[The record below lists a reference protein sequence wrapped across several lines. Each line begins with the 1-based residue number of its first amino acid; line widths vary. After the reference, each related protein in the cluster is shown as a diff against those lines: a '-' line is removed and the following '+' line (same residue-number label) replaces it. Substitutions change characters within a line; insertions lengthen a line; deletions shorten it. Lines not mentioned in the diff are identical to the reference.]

1 MNLND
6 TSKELF
12 AKIRGRFPSVVI
24 GNETAEVTND
34 PHAARFFDFDFKAGD
49 KVLGKVS
56 ISISEQEGLVVIHSA
71 DLSQTEDLVARDNW
85 FSFLKE
91 LRQFAKS
98 RMMNFDTRDITKS
111 NLDKRDYNFLSNM
124 NKSKE
129 VTEAALTGTNKTS
142 FQKIGDSKL
151 IIKHSAPVDADIA
164 AGRTH
169 RIHSMYI
176 ESSEGERFK
185 YPFKHI
191 NGARAMARHVSEG
204 GKPYDDFG
212 KHIVSLS
219 EELYKLKK
227 FKNYVNRSSVMAETL
242 KEYSTVINDRIEE
255 IKETI
260 QGLQK
265 ESFYRLTKE
274 NFKNSESP
282 TVPEDVK
289 ENWID
294 ELTIKTFNNEL
305 QEVFPYIY
313 KLVTQKPIKEIT
325 AEDFETEASGFQG
338 STETRYLKYNVS
350 GDFDRSRPVSD
361 KDAFY
366 VQELLTKAGIQSEVT
381 PDEGNYQGIVIYT
394 NAAPQSV
401 EKVLGSIIETTKDP
415 IEQFEKILDSIID
428 EGENSLFSS
437 DSEEQKQALD
447 KLNQLM
453 SKHFPAGVNGI
464 NGLESLEGIIDDANL
479 NDQIREIGKK
489 DSDACIRPLIY
500 AYIQDKK
507 PDMLK
512 RINTGDMKMSTEG
525 NQFAQAVRKAKAAG
539 MKPGDKF
546 KVGDKEYTLKDA
558 MEMAGISDIS
568 LEDVASMDPNQ
579 SPQARDYGI
588 GHGEKEEVQQILNKH
603 QADFDKVKA
612 GDSLMNQ
619 KNLYSDLFS
628 YYMDSGEM
636 PYGTMKARDG
646 DPEEWILD
654 RLEDMGL
661 METVQEAPTSSPF
674 DNPEDFANWLRKTH
688 KKEVGQLTAQEYAI
702 VSKQYRAEKNKSDD
716 SFDTALSSTKAPA
729 EGIDLSKRTVGGGL
743 ISQAKALA
751 KKYAGDATRAY
762 AEIEKLEK
770 GLSDNEEVQ
779 KALQQYN
786 EEQYNEESW
795 EELAQEIWKNNPG
808 YHDEYKDWQEFA
820 KSDDF
825 QFEVDRLRSKFEST
839 GGGPNIRQMSDLE
852 LANFLHTSVAQVKK
866 DREAAEEAAM
876 ELNQKYAGD
885 NESSKEDLH
894 KGTTKIEA
902 LVKSFYDYTTNK
914 FPKGETAVITA
925 VQKQYGDAAAKT
937 AIETIKTLQSGR
949 DMEIERIKQLA
960 GYSTKK

>member
-12 AKIRGRFPSVVI
+12 AKIRGRFPSVTI
-24 GNETAEVTND
+24 GNQAAEVTND

-56 ISISEQEGLVVIHSA
+56 ISISEQDGLVVIHSA
-71 DLSQTEDLVARDNW
+71 DLSQTEDLVARENW

-98 RMMNFDTRDITKS
+98 RMMTFDTRDITKS
-111 NLDKRDYNFLSNM
+111 NLDKRDYSFLSNM
-124 NKSKE
+124 NKPKE

-142 FQKIGDSKL
+142 FQNIGDSKL
-151 IIKHSAPVDADIA
+151 IIKHSAAVDADIV

-169 RIHSMYI
+169 KIHSIYV

-219 EELYKLKK
+219 EELYKLRK
-227 FKNYVNRSSVMAETL
+227 FKNYVNRSAVMAETL

-255 IKETI
+255 IKDTI

-265 ESFYRLTKE
+265 EGYYRLTKE
-274 NFKNSESP
+274 NFKANETL

-294 ELTIKTFNNEL
+294 ELTIKTFNDEL

-325 AEDFETEASGFQG
+325 AEDFETEATGYQG
-338 STETRYLKYNVS
+338 STETRYLKYNVN

-361 KDAFY
+361 KDAFTI
-366 VQELLTKAGIQSEVT
+366 QDLLKKSGIESEVT

-401 EKVLGSIIETTKDP
+401 EKVLGSMIENTVSP
-415 IEQFEKILDSIID
+415 IDQFEKILDSIID
-428 EGENSLFSS
+428 EGENALFSS
-437 DSEEQKQALD
+437 DSEEQKQALE

-453 SKHFPAGVNGI
+453 SKHFPAGVNGV

-489 DSDACIRPLIY
+489 DSDTCIRPLIY
-500 AYIQDKK
+500 SYIQNKK
-507 PDMLK
+507 PNMLNQIK
-512 RINTGDMKMSTEG
+512 TGDMKMSTEG

-558 MEMAGISDIS
+558 MDMAGISDTS
-568 LEDVASMDPNQ
+568 LQDDADMDPNQ
-579 SPQARDYGI
+579 SPQAQAYAGKSLQSQ
-588 GHGEKEEVQQILNKH
+588 EKEEVQQILNKH
-603 QADFDKVKA
+603 PDAYKQFKA
-612 GDSLMNQ
+612 GDDLYNH
-619 KNLYSDLFS
+619 KELYSELAN
-628 YYMDSGEM
+628 YYHDNGDM
-636 PYGTMKARDG
+636 PYGTYTAKDG
-646 DPEEWILD
+646 DPINWLTT
-654 RLEDMGL
+654 RLADMGL
-661 METVQEAPTSSPF
+661 IETAQTEGSIDDEYKF
-674 DNPEDFANWLRKTH
+674 RDWLKKTH
-688 KKEVGQLTAQEYAI
+688 NKQVHELKPQEYAI
-702 VSKQYRAEKNKSDD
+702 ISKQYRDETGKKESYH
-716 SFDTALSSTKAPA
+716 PG
-729 EGIDLSKRTVGGGL
+729 EGS
-743 ISQAKALA
+743 A
-751 KKYAGDATRAY
+751 
-762 AEIEKLEK
+762 
-770 GLSDNEEVQ
+770 
-779 KALQQYN
+779 
-786 EEQYNEESW
+786 
-795 EELAQEIWKNNPG
+795 EELAKEIWNNTPA
-808 YHDEYKDWQEFA
+808 YHDEYKDWKEYMD
-820 KSDDF
+820 SEDF
-825 QFEVDRLRSKFEST
+825 EMDADKLRSKFE
-839 GGGPNIRQMSDLE
+839 N
-852 LANFLHTSVAQVKK
+852 K
-866 DREAAEEAAM
+866 
-876 ELNQKYAGD
+876 
-885 NESSKEDLH
+885 KEDLH
-894 KGTTKIEA
+894 KVSEKVEEF
-902 LVKSFYDYTTNK
+902 VKSFYDYTTNK

-937 AIETIKTLQSGR
+937 AIETIKTLQSGK

>member
-12 AKIRGRFPSVVI
+12 AKIRGRFPSVTI
-24 GNETAEVTND
+24 GNEAAEVTND

-56 ISISEQEGLVVIHSA
+56 ISISEQDGLVVIHSA
-71 DLSQTEDLVARDNW
+71 DLSQTEDLVARNNW
-85 FSFLKE
+85 FEFLKE

-111 NLDKRDYNFLSNM
+111 NLEKRDYNFLSAM
-124 NKSKE
+124 TKPKE

-142 FQKIGDSKL
+142 FQNIGDSKL
-151 IIKHSAPVDADIA
+151 IIKHSAAVDADIA

-169 RIHSMYI
+169 RIHSIYV

-219 EELYKLKK
+219 EELYKLRK
-227 FKNYVNRSSVMAETL
+227 FKNYVNRSAVMAETL

-274 NFKNSESP
+274 NFKANETL

-294 ELTIKTFNNEL
+294 ELTIKTFNDEL

-325 AEDFETEASGFQG
+325 AEDFETEATGYQG
-338 STETRYLKYNVS
+338 STETRNLKYNVN

-361 KDAFY
+361 KDAFTI
-366 VQELLTKAGIQSEVT
+366 QDLLKKSGIESEVT

-401 EKVLGSIIETTKDP
+401 EKVLGNMIETTVSP
-415 IEQFEKILDSIID
+415 IDQFEKILDSIID
-428 EGENSLFSS
+428 EGENALFSS
-437 DSEEQKQALD
+437 DSEEKKQALE

-453 SKHFPAGVNGI
+453 SKHFPAGVNGV

-500 AYIQDKK
+500 SYIQSKK
-507 PDMLK
+507 PNMLNQ
-512 RINTGDMKMSTEG
+512 IETGDMKMESS
-525 NQFAQAVRKAKAAG
+525 
-539 MKPGDKF
+539 
-546 KVGDKEYTLKDA
+546 
-558 MEMAGISDIS
+558 IS
-568 LEDVASMDPNQ
+568 ED
-579 SPQARDYGI
+579 
-588 GHGEKEEVQQILNKH
+588 EKNEVQQILNKH
-603 QADFDKVKA
+603 QNAFKQVQS
-612 GDSLMNQ
+612 GDDLYNH
-619 KNLYSDLFS
+619 KELYSDLLDYFFT
-628 YYMDSGEM
+628 SGEM
-636 PYGTMKARDG
+636 PYGTYKAREG
-646 DPEEWILD
+646 DPINWITD
-654 RLEDMGL
+654 RLISLGL
-661 METVQEAPTSSPF
+661 IESTQTEGSIDDEYKF
-674 DNPEDFANWLRKTH
+674 RDWLKKTH
-688 KKEVGQLTAQEYAI
+688 NKEVHQLTPQEYII
-702 VSKQYRAEKNKSDD
+702 VSKQYRDEKDKKESYH
-716 SFDTALSSTKAPA
+716 PG
-729 EGIDLSKRTVGGGL
+729 EGS
-743 ISQAKALA
+743 A
-751 KKYAGDATRAY
+751 
-762 AEIEKLEK
+762 
-770 GLSDNEEVQ
+770 
-779 KALQQYN
+779 
-786 EEQYNEESW
+786 
-795 EELAQEIWKNNPG
+795 EELAKEIWNNTPAL
-808 YHDEYKDWQEFA
+808 HDEYKDWKEYMD
-820 KSDDF
+820 SEDF
-825 QFEVDRLRSKFEST
+825 QMDSDKLRSKFEST
-839 GGGPNIRQMSDLE
+839 GGGPTIRQMSDLE
-852 LANFLHTSVAQVKK
+852 LANFLHTTVAEVKK

-876 ELNQKYAGD
+876 ELNQKYSED
-885 NESSKEDLH
+885 NKSSKEDLH
-894 KGTTKIEA
+894 KASEKIEEF
-902 LVKSFYDYTTNK
+902 VKSFYDYTTNK
-914 FPKGETAVITA
+914 FPKGETAVITS
-925 VQKQYGDAAAKT
+925 VQKQFGDSAAKT
-937 AIETIKTLQSGR
+937 AIETIKSLQNGK

>member
-12 AKIRGRFPSVVI
+12 AKIRGRFPSVSI
-24 GNETAEVTND
+24 GNQAAEVTND
-34 PHAARFFDFDFKAGD
+34 PNAARFFDFDFKAGD

-56 ISISEQEGLVVIHSA
+56 ISISEQDGLVVIHSA
-71 DLSQTEDLVARDNW
+71 DLSQTEDLVARENW

-98 RMMNFDTRDITKS
+98 RMMTFDTRDITKS
-111 NLDKRDYNFLSNM
+111 NLEKRDYNFLSAM
-124 NKSKE
+124 TKSKE

-142 FQKIGDSKL
+142 FQNIGDSKL
-151 IIKHSAPVDADIA
+151 IIKHSAAVDADMA

-169 RIHSMYI
+169 RIHSIYI

-191 NGARAMARHVSEG
+191 NGARAMARHVSES

-212 KHIVSLS
+212 KHIVGLS

-242 KEYSTVINDRIEE
+242 KEYSSVINDRIEE

-274 NFKNSESP
+274 NFKTNETL

-294 ELTIKTFNNEL
+294 ELTIKTFNDEL

-325 AEDFETEASGFQG
+325 AEDFETEASGYQG

-361 KDAFY
+361 KDAFTI
-366 VQELLTKAGIQSEVT
+366 QDLLKKSGIESEVT
-381 PDEGNYQGIVIYT
+381 PDEGNYQGILIYT

-401 EKVLGSIIETTKDP
+401 EKVLGGMLETNINP
-415 IEQFEKILDSIID
+415 IDQFEKILDSIID
-428 EGENSLFSS
+428 EGENTLFSS

-447 KLNQLM
+447 KLNLLM
-453 SKHFPAGVNGI
+453 KNHFPAGINGV

-489 DSDACIRPLIY
+489 DSDACIRPLIM

-507 PDMLK
+507 PDMAK
-512 RINTGDMKMSTEG
+512 RISTGDMKMSTEG
-525 NQFAQAVRKAKAAG
+525 NQFAQAVQKAKAAG

-546 KVGDKEYTLKDA
+546 KVGDKEFTLKDA
-558 MEMAGISDIS
+558 MDMAGISDTS
-568 LEDVASMDPNQ
+568 LQDDADMDPNQ
-579 SPQARDYGI
+579 SPQAQAYAGKSSQSQ
-588 GHGEKEEVQQILNKH
+588 EKEEVQQILNKH
-603 QADFDKVKA
+603 PDAYKQFKA
-612 GDSLMNQ
+612 GDDLYNH
-619 KNLYSDLFS
+619 KELYSELAN
-628 YYMDSGEM
+628 YYHDNGDM
-636 PYGTMKARDG
+636 PYGTYTAKDG
-646 DPEEWILD
+646 DPINWLTT
-654 RLEDMGL
+654 RLADMGL
-661 METVQEAPTSSPF
+661 IETTQTEGSIDDEYKF
-674 DNPEDFANWLRKTH
+674 RDWLKKTH
-688 KKEVGQLTAQEYAI
+688 NKQVHELKPQEYAI
-702 VSKQYRAEKNKSDD
+702 ISKQYRDEQGKKESYH
-716 SFDTALSSTKAPA
+716 PG
-729 EGIDLSKRTVGGGL
+729 EGS
-743 ISQAKALA
+743 A
-751 KKYAGDATRAY
+751 
-762 AEIEKLEK
+762 
-770 GLSDNEEVQ
+770 
-779 KALQQYN
+779 
-786 EEQYNEESW
+786 
-795 EELAQEIWKNNPG
+795 EELAKEIWNNTPAL
-808 YHDEYKDWQEFA
+808 HDEYKDWREYMNSEDFEMD
-820 KSDDF
+820 SDK
-825 QFEVDRLRSKFEST
+825 LRSKFEST
-839 GGGPNIRQMSDLE
+839 GGGPTIRQMSDLE
-852 LANFLHTSVAQVKK
+852 LANFLHTSVAEVKK

-876 ELNQKYAGD
+876 ELNQKYSED
-885 NESSKEDLH
+885 NKSSKEDLH
-894 KGTTKIEA
+894 KTSEKIEEF
-902 LVKSFYDYTTNK
+902 VKSFYDYTTNK
-914 FPKGETAVITA
+914 FPKGETAVITS
-925 VQKQYGDAAAKT
+925 VQKQFGDSAAKT
-937 AIETIKTLQSGR
+937 AIETIKSLQNGK

>member
-12 AKIRGRFPSVVI
+12 AKIRGRFPSVSI
-24 GNETAEVTND
+24 GNQAAEVTND
-34 PHAARFFDFDFKAGD
+34 PNAARFFDFDFKAGD

-56 ISISEQEGLVVIHSA
+56 ISISEQDGLVVIHSA
-71 DLSQTEDLVARDNW
+71 DLSQTEDLVARENW

-98 RMMNFDTRDITKS
+98 RMMTFDTRDITKS
-111 NLDKRDYNFLSNM
+111 NLEKRDYNFLSAM
-124 NKSKE
+124 TKSKE

-142 FQKIGDSKL
+142 FQNIGDSKL
-151 IIKHSAPVDADIA
+151 IIKHSAAVDADMA

-169 RIHSMYI
+169 RIHSIYI

-191 NGARAMARHVSEG
+191 NGARAMARHVSES

-212 KHIVSLS
+212 KHIVGLS

-242 KEYSTVINDRIEE
+242 KEYSSVINDRIEE

-274 NFKNSESP
+274 NFKTNETL

-294 ELTIKTFNNEL
+294 ELTIKTFNDEL

-325 AEDFETEASGFQG
+325 AEDFETEASGYQG

-361 KDAFY
+361 KDAFTI
-366 VQELLTKAGIQSEVT
+366 QDLLKKSGIESEVT
-381 PDEGNYQGIVIYT
+381 PDEGNYQGILIYT

-401 EKVLGSIIETTKDP
+401 EKVLGGMLETNINP
-415 IEQFEKILDSIID
+415 IDQFEKILDSIID
-428 EGENSLFSS
+428 EGENTLFSS

-447 KLNQLM
+447 KLNLLM
-453 SKHFPAGVNGI
+453 KNHFPAGINGV

-489 DSDACIRPLIY
+489 DSDACIRPLIM

-507 PDMLK
+507 PDMAK
-512 RINTGDMKMSTEG
+512 RISTGDMKMSTEG
-525 NQFAQAVRKAKAAG
+525 NQFAQAVQKAKAAG

-546 KVGDKEYTLKDA
+546 KVGDKEFTLKDA
-558 MEMAGISDIS
+558 MDMAGISDTS
-568 LEDVASMDPNQ
+568 LQDDADMNPNQ
-579 SPQARDYGI
+579 SPQAQAYAGKSSASQ
-588 GHGEKEEVQQILNKH
+588 EKEEVQKILNKH
-603 QADFDKVKA
+603 PDAYKKFNA
-612 GDSLMNQ
+612 GDDLYNH
-619 KNLYSDLFS
+619 KELYSELAD
-628 YYMDSGEM
+628 YYHDNGDM
-636 PYGTMKARDG
+636 PYGTYTAKDG
-646 DPEEWILD
+646 DPINWLTT
-654 RLEDMGL
+654 RLADMGL
-661 METVQEAPTSSPF
+661 IETTQTEGSIDDEYKF
-674 DNPEDFANWLRKTH
+674 RDWLKKTH
-688 KKEVGQLTAQEYAI
+688 NKQVHELKPQEYAI
-702 VSKQYRAEKNKSDD
+702 ISKQYRDEQGKKESYH
-716 SFDTALSSTKAPA
+716 PG
-729 EGIDLSKRTVGGGL
+729 EGS
-743 ISQAKALA
+743 A
-751 KKYAGDATRAY
+751 
-762 AEIEKLEK
+762 
-770 GLSDNEEVQ
+770 
-779 KALQQYN
+779 
-786 EEQYNEESW
+786 
-795 EELAQEIWKNNPG
+795 EELAKEIWNNTPAL
-808 YHDEYKDWQEFA
+808 HDEYKDWREYMNSEDFEMD
-820 KSDDF
+820 SDK
-825 QFEVDRLRSKFEST
+825 LRSKFEST
-839 GGGPNIRQMSDLE
+839 GGGPTIRQMSDLE
-852 LANFLHTSVAQVKK
+852 LANFLHTSVAEVKK

-876 ELNQKYAGD
+876 ELNQKYSED
-885 NESSKEDLH
+885 NKSSKEDLH
-894 KGTTKIEA
+894 KASEKIEEF
-902 LVKSFYDYTTNK
+902 VKSFYDYTTNK
-914 FPKGETAVITA
+914 FPKGETAVITS
-925 VQKQYGDAAAKT
+925 VQKQFGDSAAKT
-937 AIETIKTLQSGR
+937 AIETIKSLQNGK

>member
-12 AKIRGRFPSVVI
+12 AKIRGRFPSVSI
-24 GNETAEVTND
+24 GNQAAEVTND
-34 PHAARFFDFDFKAGD
+34 PNAARFFDFDFKAGD

-56 ISISEQEGLVVIHSA
+56 ISISEQDGLVVIHSA
-71 DLSQTEDLVARDNW
+71 DLSQTEDLVARENW

-98 RMMNFDTRDITKS
+98 RMMTFDTRDITKS
-111 NLDKRDYNFLSNM
+111 NLEKRDYNFLSAM
-124 NKSKE
+124 TKSKE

-142 FQKIGDSKL
+142 FQNIGDSKL
-151 IIKHSAPVDADIA
+151 IIKHSAAVDADMA

-169 RIHSMYI
+169 RIHSIYI

-191 NGARAMARHVSEG
+191 NGARAMARHVSES

-212 KHIVSLS
+212 KHIVGLS

-242 KEYSTVINDRIEE
+242 KEYSSVINDRIEE

-274 NFKNSESP
+274 NFKTNETL

-294 ELTIKTFNNEL
+294 ELTIKTFNDEL

-325 AEDFETEASGFQG
+325 AEDFETEASGYQG

-361 KDAFY
+361 KDAFTI
-366 VQELLTKAGIQSEVT
+366 QDLLKKSGIESEVT
-381 PDEGNYQGIVIYT
+381 PDEGNYQGILIYT

-401 EKVLGSIIETTKDP
+401 EKVLGSMLETNINP
-415 IEQFEKILDSIID
+415 IDQFEKILDSIID
-428 EGENSLFSS
+428 EGENTLFSS

-447 KLNQLM
+447 KLNLLM
-453 SKHFPAGVNGI
+453 KNHFPAGINGV

-489 DSDACIRPLIY
+489 DSDACIRPLIM

-507 PDMLK
+507 PDMAK
-512 RINTGDMKMSTEG
+512 RISTGDMKMSTEG
-525 NQFAQAVRKAKAAG
+525 NQFAQAVQKAKAAG

-546 KVGDKEYTLKDA
+546 KVGDKEFTLKDA
-558 MEMAGISDIS
+558 MDMAGISDTS
-568 LEDVASMDPNQ
+568 LQDDADMDPNQ
-579 SPQARDYGI
+579 SPQAQAYAGKSSQSQ
-588 GHGEKEEVQQILNKH
+588 EKEEVQQILNKH
-603 QADFDKVKA
+603 PNAYKQFKA
-612 GDSLMNQ
+612 GDDLYNH
-619 KNLYSDLFS
+619 KELYSELAN
-628 YYMDSGEM
+628 YYHDNGDM
-636 PYGTMKARDG
+636 PYGTYTAKDG
-646 DPEEWILD
+646 DPINWLTT
-654 RLEDMGL
+654 RLADMGL
-661 METVQEAPTSSPF
+661 IETAQTEGSIDDEYKF
-674 DNPEDFANWLRKTH
+674 RDWLKKTH
-688 KKEVGQLTAQEYAI
+688 NKQVHELKPQEYAI
-702 VSKQYRAEKNKSDD
+702 ISKQYRDETGKKESYH
-716 SFDTALSSTKAPA
+716 PG
-729 EGIDLSKRTVGGGL
+729 EGS
-743 ISQAKALA
+743 A
-751 KKYAGDATRAY
+751 
-762 AEIEKLEK
+762 
-770 GLSDNEEVQ
+770 
-779 KALQQYN
+779 
-786 EEQYNEESW
+786 
-795 EELAQEIWKNNPG
+795 EELAKEIWNNTPAL
-808 YHDEYKDWQEFA
+808 HDEYKDWREYMNSEDFEMD
-820 KSDDF
+820 SDK
-825 QFEVDRLRSKFEST
+825 LRSKFEST
-839 GGGPNIRQMSDLE
+839 GGGPTIRQMSDLE
-852 LANFLHTSVAQVKK
+852 LANFLHTSVAEVKK

-876 ELNQKYAGD
+876 ELNQKYSED
-885 NESSKEDLH
+885 NKSSKEDLH
-894 KGTTKIEA
+894 KASEKIEEF
-902 LVKSFYDYTTNK
+902 VKSFYDYTTNK
-914 FPKGETAVITA
+914 FPKGETAVITS
-925 VQKQYGDAAAKT
+925 VQKQFGDSAAKT
-937 AIETIKTLQSGR
+937 AIETIKSLQNGK

>member
-12 AKIRGRFPSVVI
+12 AKIRGRFPSVSI
-24 GNETAEVTND
+24 GNQAAEVTND
-34 PHAARFFDFDFKAGD
+34 PNAARFFDFDFKAGD

-56 ISISEQEGLVVIHSA
+56 ISISEQDGLVVIHSA
-71 DLSQTEDLVARDNW
+71 DLSQTEDLVARNNW

-98 RMMNFDTRDITKS
+98 RMMTFDTRDITKS
-111 NLDKRDYNFLSNM
+111 NLEKRDYNFLSAM
-124 NKSKE
+124 TKPKE

-142 FQKIGDSKL
+142 FQNIGDSKL
-151 IIKHSAPVDADIA
+151 IIKHSAAVDADMA

-169 RIHSMYI
+169 RIHSIYI

-191 NGARAMARHVSEG
+191 NGARAMARHVSES

-212 KHIVSLS
+212 KHIVGLS

-227 FKNYVNRSSVMAETL
+227 FKNYVNRSAVMAETL
-242 KEYSTVINDRIEE
+242 KEYSSVINDRIEE

-274 NFKNSESP
+274 NFKTNEAL

-294 ELTIKTFNNEL
+294 ELTIKTFNDEL

-325 AEDFETEASGFQG
+325 AEDFETEASGYQG
-338 STETRYLKYNVS
+338 STETRNLKYNVS

-361 KDAFY
+361 KDAFII
-366 VQELLTKAGIQSEVT
+366 QDLLKKSGIESEVT

-401 EKVLGSIIETTKDP
+401 EKVLGSMLETNINP
-415 IEQFEKILDSIID
+415 IDQFEKILDSIID
-428 EGENSLFSS
+428 EGENTLFSS

-453 SKHFPAGVNGI
+453 SKHFPAGINGV

-500 AYIQDKK
+500 AYIQNKK

-512 RINTGDMKMSTEG
+512 RIEIGDMKMSTEG

-546 KVGDKEYTLKDA
+546 KVGDKEFTLKDA
-558 MEMAGISDIS
+558 MDMAGISDTS
-568 LEDVASMDPNQ
+568 LQDDADMDPNQ
-579 SPQARDYGI
+579 SPQAQAYAGKSSASQ
-588 GHGEKEEVQQILNKH
+588 EKEEVQKILNKH
-603 QADFDKVKA
+603 PNAYKQFKA
-612 GDSLMNQ
+612 GDDLYNH
-619 KNLYSDLFS
+619 KELYSELAD
-628 YYMDSGEM
+628 YYHDNGDM
-636 PYGTMKARDG
+636 PYGTYTAKDG
-646 DPEEWILD
+646 DPINWLTT
-654 RLEDMGL
+654 RLADMGL
-661 METVQEAPTSSPF
+661 IETTQKEAEASIDDQYRF
-674 DNPEDFANWLRKTH
+674 RDWLKKTH
-688 KKEVGQLTAQEYAI
+688 NKQVHELKPQEYAI
-702 VSKQYRAEKNKSDD
+702 ISKQYRDEIGKKESYH
-716 SFDTALSSTKAPA
+716 PG
-729 EGIDLSKRTVGGGL
+729 EGS
-743 ISQAKALA
+743 A
-751 KKYAGDATRAY
+751 
-762 AEIEKLEK
+762 
-770 GLSDNEEVQ
+770 
-779 KALQQYN
+779 
-786 EEQYNEESW
+786 
-795 EELAQEIWKNNPG
+795 EELAKEIWNNTPAL
-808 YHDEYKDWQEFA
+808 HDEYKDWREYMN
-820 KSDDF
+820 SEDF
-825 QFEVDRLRSKFEST
+825 QMDSDKLRSKFEST
-839 GGGPNIRQMSDLE
+839 GGGPTIRQMSDLE
-852 LANFLHTSVAQVKK
+852 LANFLHTTVAEVKK

-876 ELNQKYAGD
+876 ELNQKYSED
-885 NESSKEDLH
+885 NKSSKEDLH
-894 KGTTKIEA
+894 KASEKIEEF
-902 LVKSFYDYTTNK
+902 VKSFYDYTTNK

-925 VQKQYGDAAAKT
+925 VQKQYGDTAAKT
-937 AIETIKTLQSGR
+937 AIETIKTLQSGQ
-949 DMEIERIKQLA
+949 DKEIERIKQLA

>member
-85 FSFLKE
+85 FGFLKE

-98 RMMNFDTRDITKS
+98 RMMTFDTRDITKS

-212 KHIVSLS
+212 KYIVSLS

-415 IEQFEKILDSIID
+415 IEQFEKVLDSIID

-489 DSDACIRPLIY
+489 DSDTCIRPLIY
-500 AYIQDKK
+500 AYIQNKK

-512 RINTGDMKMSTEG
+512 RIQTGDMKMTPEG
-525 NQFAQAVRKAKAAG
+525 NQFALAVRKAKAAG

-546 KVGDKEYTLKDA
+546 KVGDKEYTLEDA
-558 MEMAGISDIS
+558 MKMAGIG
-568 LEDVASMDPNQ
+568 
-579 SPQARDYGI
+579 R
-588 GHGEKEEVQQILNKH
+588 GEKEEVQQILNKH
-603 QADFDKVKA
+603 KADFDKVKA
-612 GDSLMNQ
+612 GDSLMDQ

-674 DNPEDFANWLRKTH
+674 DNAEDFANWLRKTH
-688 KKEVGQLTAQEYAI
+688 KKEVGELTTQEYAI
-702 VSKQYRAEKNKSDD
+702 VSKQYRTEKNKSDD

-729 EGIDLSKRTVGGGL
+729 E
-743 ISQAKALA
+743 
-751 KKYAGDATRAY
+751 
-762 AEIEKLEK
+762 
-770 GLSDNEEVQ
+770 
-779 KALQQYN
+779 
-786 EEQYNEESW
+786 SW
-795 EELAQEIWKNNPG
+795 HPGEGSAEELAKEIYNNTPA
-808 YHDEYKDWQEFA
+808 YHDEYKDWKEYMD
-820 KSDDF
+820 SEDF
-825 QFEVDRLRSKFEST
+825 ELDADKLRSKFEST
-839 GGGPNIRQMSDLE
+839 GGGPTIRQMSDLE
-852 LANFLHTSVAQVKK
+852 LANFLNTSVAQVKK

-885 NESSKEDLH
+885 NESSKQDLH
-894 KGTTKIEA
+894 KGTAKIEE

-925 VQKQYGDAAAKT
+925 VQKQFGDAAAKT
-937 AIETIKTLQSGR
+937 AIETIKTLQSGK

>member
-49 KVLGKVS
+49 KFLGKVS

-98 RMMNFDTRDITKS
+98 RMMTFDTRDITKS

-361 KDAFY
+361 NDAFY

-415 IEQFEKILDSIID
+415 IEQFEKVLDSIID

-453 SKHFPAGVNGI
+453 GKHFPAGVNGI

-500 AYIQDKK
+500 AYIQNKK

-512 RINTGDMKMSTEG
+512 RIQTGDMKMTPEG
-525 NQFAQAVRKAKAAG
+525 NQFALAVRKAKAAG

-546 KVGDKEYTLKDA
+546 KVGDKEYTLEDA
-558 MEMAGISDIS
+558 MKMAGIG
-568 LEDVASMDPNQ
+568 
-579 SPQARDYGI
+579 R
-588 GHGEKEEVQQILNKH
+588 GEKEEVQQILNKYR
-603 QADFDKVKA
+603 ADFDKVKA
-612 GDSLMNQ
+612 GDSLMDQ
-619 KNLYSDLFS
+619 KNLYSELFS

-661 METVQEAPTSSPF
+661 LETMQKENNVNIDDEYRF
-674 DNPEDFANWLRKTH
+674 RDWLKKTH
-688 KKEVGQLTAQEYAI
+688 NKDVHQLTPQEYI
-702 VSKQYRAEKNKSDD
+702 VVSKQYRDEKD
-716 SFDTALSSTKAPA
+716 
-729 EGIDLSKRTVGGGL
+729 
-743 ISQAKALA
+743 
-751 KKYAGDATRAY
+751 KK
-762 AEIEKLEK
+762 E
-770 GLSDNEEVQ
+770 SWHP
-779 KALQQYN
+779 
-786 EEQYNEESW
+786 NEESW
-795 EELAQEIWKNNPG
+795 EDLAQEIWKNNPG

-825 QFEVDRLRSKFEST
+825 QMEVDRLRSKFE
-839 GGGPNIRQMSDLE
+839 N
-852 LANFLHTSVAQVKK
+852 K
-866 DREAAEEAAM
+866 
-876 ELNQKYAGD
+876 
-885 NESSKEDLH
+885 KEDLH
-894 KGTTKIEA
+894 KGTAKIEE

-937 AIETIKTLQSGR
+937 AIETIKTLQSGK

>member
-12 AKIRGRFPSVVI
+12 AKIRGRFPSVSI
-24 GNETAEVTND
+24 GNQAAEVTND
-34 PHAARFFDFDFKAGD
+34 PNAARFFDFDFKAGD

-56 ISISEQEGLVVIHSA
+56 ISISEQDGLVVIHSA
-71 DLSQTEDLVARDNW
+71 DLSQTEDLVARENW

-98 RMMNFDTRDITKS
+98 RMMTFDTRDITKS
-111 NLDKRDYNFLSNM
+111 NLEKRDYNFLSAM
-124 NKSKE
+124 TKPKE

-142 FQKIGDSKL
+142 FQNIGDSKL
-151 IIKHSAPVDADIA
+151 IIKHSAAVDADMA

-169 RIHSMYI
+169 RIHSIYI

-191 NGARAMARHVSEG
+191 NGARAMARHVSES

-212 KHIVSLS
+212 KHIVGLS

-227 FKNYVNRSSVMAETL
+227 FKNYVNRSAVMAETL
-242 KEYSTVINDRIEE
+242 KEYSSVINDRIEE

-274 NFKNSESP
+274 NFKTNEAL

-294 ELTIKTFNNEL
+294 ELTIKTFNDEL

-325 AEDFETEASGFQG
+325 AEDFETEASGYQG

-361 KDAFY
+361 KDAFTI
-366 VQELLTKAGIQSEVT
+366 QDLLKKSGIESEVT

-401 EKVLGSIIETTKDP
+401 EKVLGSMLETNINP
-415 IEQFEKILDSIID
+415 IDQFEKILDSIID
-428 EGENSLFSS
+428 EGENTLFSS

-453 SKHFPAGVNGI
+453 SKHFPAGINGV

-500 AYIQDKK
+500 AYVQNKK

-512 RINTGDMKMSTEG
+512 RISTGDMKMSTEG
-525 NQFAQAVRKAKAAG
+525 NQFAQAVQKAKAAG

-546 KVGDKEYTLKDA
+546 KVGDKEFTLKDA
-558 MEMAGISDIS
+558 MDMAGISDTS
-568 LEDVASMDPNQ
+568 LQDDADMDPNQ
-579 SPQARDYGI
+579 SPQAQAYAGKSSASQ
-588 GHGEKEEVQQILNKH
+588 EKEEVQKILNKH
-603 QADFDKVKA
+603 PNAYKQFKA
-612 GDSLMNQ
+612 GDDLYNH
-619 KNLYSDLFS
+619 KELYSELAN
-628 YYMDSGEM
+628 YYHDNGDM
-636 PYGTMKARDG
+636 PYGTYTAKDG
-646 DPEEWILD
+646 DPINWLTT
-654 RLEDMGL
+654 RLADMGL
-661 METVQEAPTSSPF
+661 IETAQKEAEASIDDQYRF
-674 DNPEDFANWLRKTH
+674 RDWLKKTH
-688 KKEVGQLTAQEYAI
+688 NKQVHELKPQEYAI
-702 VSKQYRAEKNKSDD
+702 ISKQYRDETGKKESYH
-716 SFDTALSSTKAPA
+716 PG
-729 EGIDLSKRTVGGGL
+729 EGS
-743 ISQAKALA
+743 A
-751 KKYAGDATRAY
+751 
-762 AEIEKLEK
+762 
-770 GLSDNEEVQ
+770 
-779 KALQQYN
+779 
-786 EEQYNEESW
+786 
-795 EELAQEIWKNNPG
+795 EELAKEIWNNTPAL
-808 YHDEYKDWQEFA
+808 HDEYKDWQEYMNSEDFELD
-820 KSDDF
+820 SDK
-825 QFEVDRLRSKFEST
+825 LRNKFE
-839 GGGPNIRQMSDLE
+839 N
-852 LANFLHTSVAQVKK
+852 K
-866 DREAAEEAAM
+866 
-876 ELNQKYAGD
+876 
-885 NESSKEDLH
+885 KEDLH
-894 KGTTKIEA
+894 KASGKVEEF
-902 LVKSFYDYTTNK
+902 VKSFYDYTTNK
-914 FPKGETAVITA
+914 FPKGETAVITS
-925 VQKQYGDAAAKT
+925 VQKQFGDSAAKT
-937 AIETIKTLQSGR
+937 AIETIKSLQNGK

>member
-12 AKIRGRFPSVVI
+12 AKIRGRFPSVTI
-24 GNETAEVTND
+24 GNQAAEVTND

-56 ISISEQEGLVVIHSA
+56 ISISEQDGLVVIHSA
-71 DLSQTEDLVARDNW
+71 DLSQTEDLVARENW

-98 RMMNFDTRDITKS
+98 RMMTFDTRDITKS
-111 NLDKRDYNFLSNM
+111 NLEKRDYNFLSNM
-124 NKSKE
+124 SQPKE

-142 FQKIGDSKL
+142 FQNIGDSKL
-151 IIKHSAPVDADIA
+151 IIKHSAPVDEDFA

-169 RIHSMYI
+169 KIHAIYV
-176 ESSEGERFK
+176 ENTEGERFK

-212 KHIVSLS
+212 KHIVGLS
-219 EELYKLKK
+219 EELAKLRK
-227 FKNYVNRSSVMAETL
+227 FKNYVNRSAVMAETL
-242 KEYSTVINDRIEE
+242 KEYSQVINDRIEE

-265 ESFYRLTKE
+265 ESFYKLTKE
-274 NFKNSESP
+274 NFKANETL

-294 ELTIKTFNNEL
+294 ELTIKTFNDEL

-325 AEDFETEASGFQG
+325 AEDFNTEATGYQG
-338 STETRYLKYNVS
+338 STETRNLKYNVN

-361 KDAFY
+361 KDAFTI
-366 VQELLTKAGIQSEVT
+366 QDLLKKNGIESEVT

-401 EKVLGSIIETTKDP
+401 EKVLGNMIETTQDP

-428 EGENSLFSS
+428 EGENTLFSS
-437 DSEEQKQALD
+437 DSEEQKQALE
-447 KLNQLM
+447 KLNLLM
-453 SKHFPAGVNGI
+453 KNHFPAGVNGV
-464 NGLESLEGIIDDANL
+464 NGLESLEGIIDDPNL

-500 AYIQDKK
+500 AYVQNKK

-512 RINTGDMKMSTEG
+512 RISTGDMKMSTEG
-525 NQFAQAVRKAKAAG
+525 NQFAQAVQKAKAAG

-546 KVGDKEYTLKDA
+546 KVGDKEFTLKDA
-558 MEMAGISDIS
+558 MDMAGISDTS
-568 LEDVASMDPNQ
+568 LQDDADMDPNQ
-579 SPQARDYGI
+579 SPQAQAYAGKSSASQ
-588 GHGEKEEVQQILNKH
+588 EKEEVQKILNKH
-603 QADFDKVKA
+603 PNAYKQFKA
-612 GDSLMNQ
+612 GDDLYNH
-619 KNLYSDLFS
+619 KELYSELAN
-628 YYMDSGEM
+628 YYHDNGDM
-636 PYGTMKARDG
+636 PYGTYTAKDG
-646 DPEEWILD
+646 DPINWLTT
-654 RLEDMGL
+654 RLADMGL
-661 METVQEAPTSSPF
+661 IETTQKEAEASIDDQYRF
-674 DNPEDFANWLRKTH
+674 RDWLKKTH
-688 KKEVGQLTAQEYAI
+688 NKEVHQLTPQEYI
-702 VSKQYRAEKNKSDD
+702 VISKQYRD
-716 SFDTALSSTKAPA
+716 
-729 EGIDLSKRTVGGGL
+729 
-743 ISQAKALA
+743 
-751 KKYAGDATRAY
+751 
-762 AEIEKLEK
+762 EK
-770 GLSDNEEVQ
+770 G
-779 KALQQYN
+779 KK
-786 EEQYNEESW
+786 ESYHPGEGSA
-795 EELAQEIWKNNPG
+795 EELAKEIWNNTPAL
-808 YHDEYKDWQEFA
+808 HDEYKDWKEYMD
-820 KSDDF
+820 SEDF
-825 QFEVDRLRSKFEST
+825 QMDSDKLRSKFE
-839 GGGPNIRQMSDLE
+839 N
-852 LANFLHTSVAQVKK
+852 K
-866 DREAAEEAAM
+866 
-876 ELNQKYAGD
+876 
-885 NESSKEDLH
+885 KEDLH
-894 KGTTKIEA
+894 KGTTKVEE

-937 AIETIKTLQSGR
+937 AIETIKTLQSGQ
-949 DMEIERIKQLA
+949 DKEIERIKQLA

>member
-12 AKIRGRFPSVVI
+12 AKIRGRFPSVTI
-24 GNETAEVTND
+24 GNEAAEVTND

-56 ISISEQEGLVVIHSA
+56 ISISEQDGLVVIHSA
-71 DLSQTEDLVARDNW
+71 DLSQTEDLVARNNW
-85 FSFLKE
+85 FEFLKE

-111 NLDKRDYNFLSNM
+111 NLEKRDYNFLSAM
-124 NKSKE
+124 TKPKE

-142 FQKIGDSKL
+142 FQNIGDSKL
-151 IIKHSAPVDADIA
+151 IIKHSAAVDADIA

-169 RIHSMYI
+169 RIHSIYV

-219 EELYKLKK
+219 EELYKLRK
-227 FKNYVNRSSVMAETL
+227 FKNYVNRSAVMAETL

-274 NFKNSESP
+274 NFKANETL

-294 ELTIKTFNNEL
+294 ELTIKTFNDEL

-325 AEDFETEASGFQG
+325 AEDFETEATGYQG
-338 STETRYLKYNVS
+338 STETRNLKYNVN

-361 KDAFY
+361 KDAFTI
-366 VQELLTKAGIQSEVT
+366 QDLLKKSGIESEVT

-401 EKVLGSIIETTKDP
+401 EKVLGNMIETTVSP
-415 IEQFEKILDSIID
+415 IDQFEKILDSIID
-428 EGENSLFSS
+428 EGENALFSS
-437 DSEEQKQALD
+437 DSEEKKQALE

-453 SKHFPAGVNGI
+453 SKHFPAGVNGV

-500 AYIQDKK
+500 SYIQSKK
-507 PDMLK
+507 PNMLNQ
-512 RINTGDMKMSTEG
+512 IETGDMKMESS
-525 NQFAQAVRKAKAAG
+525 
-539 MKPGDKF
+539 
-546 KVGDKEYTLKDA
+546 
-558 MEMAGISDIS
+558 IS
-568 LEDVASMDPNQ
+568 ED
-579 SPQARDYGI
+579 
-588 GHGEKEEVQQILNKH
+588 EKNEVQQILNKH
-603 QADFDKVKA
+603 QNAFKQVQS
-612 GDSLMNQ
+612 GDDLYNH
-619 KNLYSDLFS
+619 KELYSDLLDYFFT
-628 YYMDSGEM
+628 SGEM
-636 PYGTMKARDG
+636 PYGTYKAREG
-646 DPEEWILD
+646 DPINWITD
-654 RLEDMGL
+654 RLISLGL
-661 METVQEAPTSSPF
+661 IESTQTEGSIDDEYKF
-674 DNPEDFANWLRKTH
+674 RDWLKKTH
-688 KKEVGQLTAQEYAI
+688 NKEVHQLTPQEYII
-702 VSKQYRAEKNKSDD
+702 VSKQYRD
-716 SFDTALSSTKAPA
+716 
-729 EGIDLSKRTVGGGL
+729 
-743 ISQAKALA
+743 
-751 KKYAGDATRAY
+751 
-762 AEIEKLEK
+762 EK
-770 GLSDNEEVQ
+770 G
-779 KALQQYN
+779 KK
-786 EEQYNEESW
+786 ESYHPGEGST
-795 EELAQEIWKNNPG
+795 EELAKEIWNNNPE
-808 YHDEYKDWQEFA
+808 YHNQYKDWQEFA
-820 KSDDF
+820 KSEDF
-825 QFEVDRLRSKFEST
+825 QFEVDRLKSKFE
-839 GGGPNIRQMSDLE
+839 N
-852 LANFLHTSVAQVKK
+852 K
-866 DREAAEEAAM
+866 
-876 ELNQKYAGD
+876 
-885 NESSKEDLH
+885 KEDLH
-894 KGTTKIEA
+894 KASEKVEEF
-902 LVKSFYDYTTNK
+902 VKSFYDYTTNK

-925 VQKQYGDAAAKT
+925 VQKQFGDSAAKT
-937 AIETIKTLQSGR
+937 AIETIKTLQSGK

>member
-12 AKIRGRFPSVVI
+12 AKIRGRFPSVSI
-24 GNETAEVTND
+24 GNQAAEVTND
-34 PHAARFFDFDFKAGD
+34 PNAARFFDFDFKAGD

-56 ISISEQEGLVVIHSA
+56 ISISEQDGLVVIHSA
-71 DLSQTEDLVARDNW
+71 DLSQTEDLVARENW

-98 RMMNFDTRDITKS
+98 RMMTFDTRDITKS
-111 NLDKRDYNFLSNM
+111 NLEKRDYNFLSAM
-124 NKSKE
+124 TKSKE

-142 FQKIGDSKL
+142 FQNIGDSKL
-151 IIKHSAPVDADIA
+151 IIKHSAAVDADMA

-169 RIHSMYI
+169 RIHSIYI

-191 NGARAMARHVSEG
+191 NGARAMARHVSES

-212 KHIVSLS
+212 KHIVGLS

-242 KEYSTVINDRIEE
+242 KEYSSVINDRIEE

-274 NFKNSESP
+274 NFKTNETL

-294 ELTIKTFNNEL
+294 ELTIKTFNDEL

-325 AEDFETEASGFQG
+325 AEDFETEASGYQG

-361 KDAFY
+361 KDAFTI
-366 VQELLTKAGIQSEVT
+366 QDLLKKSGIESEVT
-381 PDEGNYQGIVIYT
+381 PDEGNYQGILIYT

-401 EKVLGSIIETTKDP
+401 EKVLGSMLETNINP
-415 IEQFEKILDSIID
+415 IDQFEKILDSIID
-428 EGENSLFSS
+428 EGENTLFSS

-447 KLNQLM
+447 KLNLLM
-453 SKHFPAGVNGI
+453 KNHFPAGINGV

-489 DSDACIRPLIY
+489 DSDACIRPLIM

-507 PDMLK
+507 PDMAK
-512 RINTGDMKMSTEG
+512 RISTGDMKMSTEG
-525 NQFAQAVRKAKAAG
+525 NQFAQAVQKAKAAG

-546 KVGDKEYTLKDA
+546 KVGDKEFTLKDA
-558 MEMAGISDIS
+558 MDMAGINDTS
-568 LEDVASMDPNQ
+568 LQDDADMNPNQ
-579 SPQARDYGI
+579 SPQAQAYAGKSSASQ
-588 GHGEKEEVQQILNKH
+588 EKEEVQQILNKH
-603 QADFDKVKA
+603 PDAYKKFNA
-612 GDSLMNQ
+612 GDDLYNH
-619 KNLYSDLFS
+619 KELYSELAD
-628 YYMDSGEM
+628 YYHDNGDM
-636 PYGTMKARDG
+636 PYGTYTAKDG
-646 DPEEWILD
+646 DPINWLTT
-654 RLEDMGL
+654 RLADMGL
-661 METVQEAPTSSPF
+661 IETTQTEGSIDDEYKF
-674 DNPEDFANWLRKTH
+674 RDWLKKTH
-688 KKEVGQLTAQEYAI
+688 NKQVHELKPQEYAI
-702 VSKQYRAEKNKSDD
+702 ISKQYRDETGKKESYH
-716 SFDTALSSTKAPA
+716 PG
-729 EGIDLSKRTVGGGL
+729 EGS
-743 ISQAKALA
+743 A
-751 KKYAGDATRAY
+751 
-762 AEIEKLEK
+762 
-770 GLSDNEEVQ
+770 
-779 KALQQYN
+779 
-786 EEQYNEESW
+786 
-795 EELAQEIWKNNPG
+795 EELAKEIWNNTPAL
-808 YHDEYKDWQEFA
+808 HDEYKDWREYMNSEDFEMD
-820 KSDDF
+820 SDK
-825 QFEVDRLRSKFEST
+825 LRSKFEST
-839 GGGPNIRQMSDLE
+839 GGGPTIRQMSDLE
-852 LANFLHTSVAQVKK
+852 LANFLHTSVAEVKK

-876 ELNQKYAGD
+876 ELNQKYSED
-885 NESSKEDLH
+885 NKSSKEDLH
-894 KGTTKIEA
+894 KASEKIEEF
-902 LVKSFYDYTTNK
+902 VKSFYDYTTNK
-914 FPKGETAVITA
+914 FPKGETAVITS
-925 VQKQYGDAAAKT
+925 VQKQFGDSAAKT
-937 AIETIKTLQSGR
+937 AIETIKSLQNGK

>member
-12 AKIRGRFPSVVI
+12 AKIRGRFPSVSI
-24 GNETAEVTND
+24 GNQAAEVTND
-34 PHAARFFDFDFKAGD
+34 PNAARFFDFDFKAGD

-56 ISISEQEGLVVIHSA
+56 ISISEQDGLVVIHSA
-71 DLSQTEDLVARDNW
+71 DLSQTEDLVARENW

-98 RMMNFDTRDITKS
+98 RMMTFDTRDITKS
-111 NLDKRDYNFLSNM
+111 NLEKRDYNFLSAM
-124 NKSKE
+124 TKSKE

-142 FQKIGDSKL
+142 FQNIGDSKL
-151 IIKHSAPVDADIA
+151 IIKHSAAVDADMA

-169 RIHSMYI
+169 RIHSIYI

-191 NGARAMARHVSEG
+191 NGARAMARHVSES

-212 KHIVSLS
+212 KHIVGLS

-242 KEYSTVINDRIEE
+242 KEYSSVINDRIEE

-274 NFKNSESP
+274 NFKTNETL

-294 ELTIKTFNNEL
+294 ELTIKTFNDEL

-325 AEDFETEASGFQG
+325 AEDFETEASGYQG

-361 KDAFY
+361 KDAFTI
-366 VQELLTKAGIQSEVT
+366 QDLLKKSGIESEVT
-381 PDEGNYQGIVIYT
+381 PDEGNYQGILIYT

-401 EKVLGSIIETTKDP
+401 EKVLGSMLETNINP
-415 IEQFEKILDSIID
+415 IDQFEKILDSIID
-428 EGENSLFSS
+428 EGENTLFSS

-447 KLNQLM
+447 KLNLLM
-453 SKHFPAGVNGI
+453 KNHFPAGINGV

-489 DSDACIRPLIY
+489 DSDACIRPLIM

-507 PDMLK
+507 PDMAK
-512 RINTGDMKMSTEG
+512 RISTGDMKMSTEG
-525 NQFAQAVRKAKAAG
+525 NQFAQAVQKAKAAG

-546 KVGDKEYTLKDA
+546 KVGDKEFTLKDA
-558 MEMAGISDIS
+558 MDIAGISDTS
-568 LEDVASMDPNQ
+568 LQDDADMDPNQ
-579 SPQARDYGI
+579 SPQAQAYAGKSSQSQ
-588 GHGEKEEVQQILNKH
+588 EKEEVQQILNKH
-603 QADFDKVKA
+603 PNAYKQFKA
-612 GDSLMNQ
+612 GDDLYNH
-619 KNLYSDLFS
+619 KELYSELAN
-628 YYMDSGEM
+628 YYHDNGDM
-636 PYGTMKARDG
+636 PYGTYTAKDG
-646 DPEEWILD
+646 DPINWLTA
-654 RLEDMGL
+654 RLADMGL
-661 METVQEAPTSSPF
+661 IETAQTEGSIDDEYKF
-674 DNPEDFANWLRKTH
+674 RDWLKKTH
-688 KKEVGQLTAQEYAI
+688 NKQVHELKPQEYAI
-702 VSKQYRAEKNKSDD
+702 ISKQYRDETGKKESYH
-716 SFDTALSSTKAPA
+716 PG
-729 EGIDLSKRTVGGGL
+729 EGS
-743 ISQAKALA
+743 A
-751 KKYAGDATRAY
+751 
-762 AEIEKLEK
+762 
-770 GLSDNEEVQ
+770 
-779 KALQQYN
+779 
-786 EEQYNEESW
+786 
-795 EELAQEIWKNNPG
+795 EELAKEIWNNTPAL
-808 YHDEYKDWQEFA
+808 HDEYKDWREYMNSEDFEMD
-820 KSDDF
+820 SDK
-825 QFEVDRLRSKFEST
+825 LRSKFEST
-839 GGGPNIRQMSDLE
+839 GGGPTIRQMSDLE
-852 LANFLHTSVAQVKK
+852 LANFLHTSVAEVKK

-876 ELNQKYAGD
+876 ELNQKYSED
-885 NESSKEDLH
+885 NKSSKEDLH
-894 KGTTKIEA
+894 KASEKIEEF
-902 LVKSFYDYTTNK
+902 VKSFYDYTTNK
-914 FPKGETAVITA
+914 FPKGETAVITS
-925 VQKQYGDAAAKT
+925 VQKQFGDSAAKT
-937 AIETIKTLQSGR
+937 AIETIKSLQNGK

>member
-12 AKIRGRFPSVVI
+12 AKIRGRFPSVTI
-24 GNETAEVTND
+24 GNEAAEVTND

-56 ISISEQEGLVVIHSA
+56 ISISEQDGLVVIHSA
-71 DLSQTEDLVARDNW
+71 DLSQTEDLVARNNW
-85 FSFLKE
+85 FEFLKE

-111 NLDKRDYNFLSNM
+111 NLEKRDYNFLSAM
-124 NKSKE
+124 TKPKE

-142 FQKIGDSKL
+142 FQNIGDSKL
-151 IIKHSAPVDADIA
+151 IIKHSAAVDADIA

-169 RIHSMYI
+169 RIHSIYV

-219 EELYKLKK
+219 EELYKLRK
-227 FKNYVNRSSVMAETL
+227 FKNYVNRSAVMAETL
-242 KEYSTVINDRIEE
+242 KEYSAVINDRIEE

-274 NFKNSESP
+274 NFKANETL

-294 ELTIKTFNNEL
+294 ELTIKTFNDEL

-325 AEDFETEASGFQG
+325 AEDFETEATGYQG
-338 STETRYLKYNVS
+338 STETRNLKYNVN

-361 KDAFY
+361 KDAFTI
-366 VQELLTKAGIQSEVT
+366 QDLLKKSGIESEVT

-401 EKVLGSIIETTKDP
+401 EKVLGNMIETTVSP
-415 IEQFEKILDSIID
+415 IDQFEKILDSIID
-428 EGENSLFSS
+428 EGENALFSS
-437 DSEEQKQALD
+437 DSEEKKQALE

-453 SKHFPAGVNGI
+453 SKHFPAGVNGV

-500 AYIQDKK
+500 SYIQSKK
-507 PDMLK
+507 PNMLNQ
-512 RINTGDMKMSTEG
+512 IETGDMKMESS
-525 NQFAQAVRKAKAAG
+525 
-539 MKPGDKF
+539 
-546 KVGDKEYTLKDA
+546 
-558 MEMAGISDIS
+558 IS
-568 LEDVASMDPNQ
+568 ED
-579 SPQARDYGI
+579 
-588 GHGEKEEVQQILNKH
+588 EKNEVQQILNKH
-603 QADFDKVKA
+603 QNAFKQVQS
-612 GDSLMNQ
+612 GDDLYNH
-619 KNLYSDLFS
+619 KELYSDLLDYFFT
-628 YYMDSGEM
+628 SGEM
-636 PYGTMKARDG
+636 PYGTYKAREG
-646 DPEEWILD
+646 DPINWITD
-654 RLEDMGL
+654 RLISLGL
-661 METVQEAPTSSPF
+661 IESTQTEGSIDDEYKF
-674 DNPEDFANWLRKTH
+674 RDWLKKTH
-688 KKEVGQLTAQEYAI
+688 NKEVHQLTPQEYII
-702 VSKQYRAEKNKSDD
+702 VSKQYRD
-716 SFDTALSSTKAPA
+716 
-729 EGIDLSKRTVGGGL
+729 
-743 ISQAKALA
+743 
-751 KKYAGDATRAY
+751 
-762 AEIEKLEK
+762 EK
-770 GLSDNEEVQ
+770 G
-779 KALQQYN
+779 KK
-786 EEQYNEESW
+786 ESYHPGEGST
-795 EELAQEIWKNNPG
+795 EELAKEIWNNNPE
-808 YHDEYKDWQEFA
+808 YHNQYKDWQEFA
-820 KSDDF
+820 KSEDF
-825 QFEVDRLRSKFEST
+825 QFEVDRLKSKFE
-839 GGGPNIRQMSDLE
+839 N
-852 LANFLHTSVAQVKK
+852 K
-866 DREAAEEAAM
+866 
-876 ELNQKYAGD
+876 
-885 NESSKEDLH
+885 KEDLH
-894 KGTTKIEA
+894 KASEKVEEF
-902 LVKSFYDYTTNK
+902 VKSFYDYTTNK
-914 FPKGETAVITA
+914 FPKGETAVITS
-925 VQKQYGDAAAKT
+925 VQKQFGDSAAKT
-937 AIETIKTLQSGR
+937 AIETIKSLQNGK

>member
-12 AKIRGRFPSVVI
+12 AKIRGRFPSVTI
-24 GNETAEVTND
+24 GNEAAEVTND

-56 ISISEQEGLVVIHSA
+56 ISISEQDGLVVIHSA
-71 DLSQTEDLVARDNW
+71 DLSQTEDLVARNNW
-85 FSFLKE
+85 FEFLKE

-111 NLDKRDYNFLSNM
+111 NLEKRDYNFLSAM
-124 NKSKE
+124 TKPKE

-142 FQKIGDSKL
+142 FQNIGDSKL
-151 IIKHSAPVDADIA
+151 IIKHSAAVDADIA

-169 RIHSMYI
+169 RIHSIYV

-219 EELYKLKK
+219 EELYKLRK
-227 FKNYVNRSSVMAETL
+227 FKNYVNRSAVMAETL

-274 NFKNSESP
+274 NFKANETL

-294 ELTIKTFNNEL
+294 ELTIKTFNDEL

-325 AEDFETEASGFQG
+325 AEDFETEATGYQG
-338 STETRYLKYNVS
+338 STETRNLKYNVN

-361 KDAFY
+361 KDAFTI
-366 VQELLTKAGIQSEVT
+366 QDLLKKSGIESEVT

-401 EKVLGSIIETTKDP
+401 EKVLGNMIETTVSP
-415 IEQFEKILDSIID
+415 IDQFEKILDSIID
-428 EGENSLFSS
+428 EGENALFSS
-437 DSEEQKQALD
+437 DSEEKKQALE

-453 SKHFPAGVNGI
+453 SKHFPAGVNGV

-500 AYIQDKK
+500 SYIQSKK
-507 PDMLK
+507 PNMLNQ
-512 RINTGDMKMSTEG
+512 IETGDMKMESS
-525 NQFAQAVRKAKAAG
+525 
-539 MKPGDKF
+539 
-546 KVGDKEYTLKDA
+546 
-558 MEMAGISDIS
+558 IS
-568 LEDVASMDPNQ
+568 ED
-579 SPQARDYGI
+579 
-588 GHGEKEEVQQILNKH
+588 EKNEVQQILNKH
-603 QADFDKVKA
+603 QNAFKQVQS
-612 GDSLMNQ
+612 GDDLYNH
-619 KNLYSDLFS
+619 KELYSDLLDYFFT
-628 YYMDSGEM
+628 SGEM
-636 PYGTMKARDG
+636 PYGTYKAREG
-646 DPEEWILD
+646 DPINWITD
-654 RLEDMGL
+654 RLISLGL
-661 METVQEAPTSSPF
+661 IESTQTEGSIDDEYKF
-674 DNPEDFANWLRKTH
+674 RDWLKKTH
-688 KKEVGQLTAQEYAI
+688 NKEVHQLTPQEYII
-702 VSKQYRAEKNKSDD
+702 VSKQYRD
-716 SFDTALSSTKAPA
+716 
-729 EGIDLSKRTVGGGL
+729 
-743 ISQAKALA
+743 
-751 KKYAGDATRAY
+751 
-762 AEIEKLEK
+762 EK
-770 GLSDNEEVQ
+770 G
-779 KALQQYN
+779 KK
-786 EEQYNEESW
+786 ESYHPGEGST
-795 EELAQEIWKNNPG
+795 EELAKEIWNNNPE
-808 YHDEYKDWQEFA
+808 YHNQYKDWQEFA
-820 KSDDF
+820 KSEDF
-825 QFEVDRLRSKFEST
+825 QFEVDRLKSKFE
-839 GGGPNIRQMSDLE
+839 N
-852 LANFLHTSVAQVKK
+852 K
-866 DREAAEEAAM
+866 
-876 ELNQKYAGD
+876 
-885 NESSKEDLH
+885 KEDLH
-894 KGTTKIEA
+894 KASEKVEEF
-902 LVKSFYDYTTNK
+902 VKSFYDYTTNK

-925 VQKQYGDAAAKT
+925 VQKQFGNSAAKT
-937 AIETIKTLQSGR
+937 AIETIKTLQSGK